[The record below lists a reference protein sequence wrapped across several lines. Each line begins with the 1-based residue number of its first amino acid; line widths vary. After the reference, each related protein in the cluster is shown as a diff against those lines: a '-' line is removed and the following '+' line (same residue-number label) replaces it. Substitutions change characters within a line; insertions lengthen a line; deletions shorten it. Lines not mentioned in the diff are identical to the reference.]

1 MCYYFYCISFVLII
15 SFKNFKNK
23 SAHIITHLVI
33 IYKKNIFIY
42 FSYFLYV
49 TFMFFILFYLVIC
62 HLSGQANRSRGKALI

>member
-23 SAHIITHLVI
+23 FADIITHLVF
-33 IYKKNIFIY
+33 IYKKLIIY